1 MSDKAKWV
9 IGLIAVLAVAA
20 SAYLGIKL
28 PEQDYEAPAGAALQ
42 VYDLDVGGTLNYGS
56 QNLYPIGNAV
66 SGKEFSFGTS
76 LTPVAIMTVPASAH
90 ALATVTFADCVP
102 VTQVATGAWSCRAQV
117 GASNQLTL
125 TLLTLS
131 ATPVP
136 TQSYGGIRWQAAGN

>member
-1 MSDKAKWV
+1 MSDKVKWA

-28 PEQDYEAPAGAALQ
+28 PQPEYEAPAGAALQ

-56 QNLYPIGNAV
+56 QNLYPVGNAT
-66 SGKEFSFGTS
+66 SGKELAFGTA
-76 LTPVAIMTVPASAH
+76 LTPVAVMTVPASAH
-90 ALATVTFADCVP
+90 ALATVTFASCVP
-102 VTQVATGAWSCRAQV
+102 VTQVATGAWDCRAQI

-125 TLLTLS
+125 TLLTLA

-136 TQSYGGIRWQAAGN
+136 TASYGGIRWQAAGN